1 MGSYECCPRI
11 YVLSTSVALWVW
23 WSEDVSIH
31 CSSVSVH
38 WSKSPTQNLG
48 GNNKIEVKSGWFG
61 CIEIRKS
68 WKRTRKS
75 NEPQISWIIL
85 LNMRSFCQVQRSF
98 STFSAVPDSSSDDG
112 VLLEKSEQFSPPVSL
127 RSVSEVDTNMFNV
140 YVAVPGQEENEE
152 KIRFTEHVYTISE
165 EDLASSDSS
174 VEEEEENK
182 EERTQIRNI
191 GRRQFR
197 ECQSGCVQSSCL
209 PVRDVATYTECVT
222 ECKISCSK

>member
-1 MGSYECCPRI
+1 MGPQLLCGCGEVKMSQFT
-11 YVLSTSVALWVW
+11 VLLLVCIG
-23 WSEDVSIH
+23 VSH
-31 CSSVSVH
+31 QHRTWAGTTRSRSKADDLVVSRFV
-38 WSKSPTQNLG
+38 NLG
-48 GNNKIEVKSGWFG
+48 REQEK
-61 CIEIRKS
+61 
-68 WKRTRKS
+68 
-75 NEPQISWIIL
+75 
-85 LNMRSFCQVQRSF
+85 VQRSF

-174 VEEEEENK
+174 VEEENK

-209 PVRDVATYTECVT
+209 PVRDVAT
-222 ECKISCSK
+222 